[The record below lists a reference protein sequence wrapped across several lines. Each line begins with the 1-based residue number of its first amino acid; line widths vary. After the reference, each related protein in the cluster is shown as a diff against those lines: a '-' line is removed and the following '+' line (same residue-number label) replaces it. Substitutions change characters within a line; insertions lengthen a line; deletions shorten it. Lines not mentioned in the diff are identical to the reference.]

1 MVNQIKKTLQYYCQY
16 SKKTI
21 IIFWLSYF
29 SFLVLSLFLSLYD
42 SVVFE
47 FYGITSI
54 ISMIFIVFYSILTF
68 KNTFPFV
75 IKLGVNRKAFILST
89 YIFGII
95 LSTLLVA
102 VNYIYLYLFNSLV
115 DLLSIDSYIFIGMN
129 MPEYTEAIFGN
140 VYLFDWLLHIS
151 LFLFFTFIGAF
162 FYRFGIIYGTALISI
177 APLSM
182 FIRSVGIKIVETL
195 SYFSIFQEDYTAF
208 SYLILSV
215 VCIALNWFVVQRAS
229 ILDQIT
235 KQN

>member
-1 MVNQIKKTLQYYCQY
+1 MVNQIRQTLQYYYQY

-29 SFLVLSLFLSLYD
+29 SFLVVSLFLSLYD
-42 SVVFE
+42 GVVFE

-54 ISMIFIVFYSILTF
+54 ISIIFMIFYPILTF
-68 KNTFPFV
+68 KNTFPFA
-75 IKLGVNRKAFILST
+75 IKLGISRKAFILST

-140 VYLFDWLLHIS
+140 VYLFDWLLHVS
-151 LFLFFTFIGAF
+151 LFLLFTFIGAF
-162 FYRFGIIYGTALISI
+162 FYRFGIIYGAALISI
-177 APLSM
+177 VPLSM
-182 FIRSVGIKIVETL
+182 LIRSIGIKIVETL

-215 VCIALNWFVVQRAS
+215 VCIALNWFVVHRAS
-229 ILDQIT
+229 TLDQIT